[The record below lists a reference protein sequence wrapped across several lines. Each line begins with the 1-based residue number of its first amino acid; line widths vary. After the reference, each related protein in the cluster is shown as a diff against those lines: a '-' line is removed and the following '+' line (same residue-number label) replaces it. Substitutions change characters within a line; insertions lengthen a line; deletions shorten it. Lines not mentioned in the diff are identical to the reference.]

1 MPIVVEVL
9 RVIAPVTKT
18 IINICMYVYVMYTD
32 GTMYDMHDIWYTE
45 GAHMMRVQRVHT
57 RIESS
62 TGGKG
67 VWRVGVAKN
76 ETKRGFFVAFLRC

>member
-1 MPIVVEVL
+1 
-9 RVIAPVTKT
+9 
-18 IINICMYVYVMYTD
+18 MYVYVMYND

-45 GAHMMRVQRVHT
+45 GAHMMRVQRDHT

-62 TGGKG
+62 TGGKA

-76 ETKRGFFVAFLRC
+76 ETKRGIFGCFFEVLVNTALHNVYS

>member
-1 MPIVVEVL
+1 
-9 RVIAPVTKT
+9 
-18 IINICMYVYVMYTD
+18 
-32 GTMYDMHDIWYTE
+32 
-45 GAHMMRVQRVHT
+45 MMRVQRVHT

-76 ETKRGFFVAFLRC
+76 ETKRGFFRWHFEVLVVNTALHNVYS